1 MTCHPEKLDQ
11 VEVMGSERIQL
22 RCNRGRRGQIHV
34 AELAADHE
42 TGPSKLCGTPGAYQK
57 GHVTACYQKPPAEIP
72 ADRAGADYENP
83 HLQSL
88 CKEVRY

>member
-1 MTCHPEKLDQ
+1 MTSKRTNARTPWDRSCCAPSMTCHPEKLDQ

-42 TGPSKLCGTPGAYQK
+42 TGLG
-57 GHVTACYQKPPAEIP
+57 
-72 ADRAGADYENP
+72 
-83 HLQSL
+83 
-88 CKEVRY
+88 